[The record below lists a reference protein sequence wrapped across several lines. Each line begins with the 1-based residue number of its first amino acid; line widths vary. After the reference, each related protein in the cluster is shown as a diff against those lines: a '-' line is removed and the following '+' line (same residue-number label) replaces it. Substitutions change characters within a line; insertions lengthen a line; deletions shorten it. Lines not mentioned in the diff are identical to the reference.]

1 MKGLA
6 CAALAAVLILGAAS
20 ARQGDA
26 GPATEREPTPHEL
39 GRAIEL
45 EHLRIRMVA
54 LEMELEA
61 CRAGERGD

>member
-1 MKGLA
+1 MKWIA
-6 CAALAAVLILGAAS
+6 CVAIAAVLILGAAS

-26 GPATEREPTPHEL
+26 GPVPARELTPHEL

-45 EHLRIRMVA
+45 EHLRIRIVA